1 MRPICALQLVPTS
14 MQVALIWSLT
24 RGELFDMMLL
34 EVKVYVAS
42 TVFLFFVFLK
52 YFFIISI
59 LILANLRF
67 CFYEH
72 DVMYWFLACRRCSH
86 DGHGIGK

>member
-42 TVFLFFVFLK
+42 TVFFVFCFFK
-52 YFFIISI
+52 IFFIISI

-72 DVMYWFLACRRCSH
+72 ECNVLVPCL
-86 DGHGIGK
+86 